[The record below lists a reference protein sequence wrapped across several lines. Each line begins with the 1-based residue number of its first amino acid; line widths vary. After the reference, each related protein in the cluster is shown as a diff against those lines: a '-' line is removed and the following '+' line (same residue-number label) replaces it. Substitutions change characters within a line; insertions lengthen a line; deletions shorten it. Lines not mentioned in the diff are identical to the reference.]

1 MKTVSYELAK
11 EMLDTLRYAASCL
24 GTDGNDLVDLMIS
37 KAKAAMAEPQPDS
50 DGWIKWVGGE
60 WGRGECPV
68 PDGTLIDVE
77 YRDGERQVSLPA
89 NKLADGK
96 DRDASICFWYDEGEP
111 NDIIAYRIVEG
122 D

>member
-50 DGWIKWVGGE
+50 DGWIKWEGGK
-60 WGRGECPV
+60 RPV
-68 PDGTLIDVE
+68 DADTLVDCNL
-77 YRDGERQVSLPA
+77 RDGYVEGCQ
-89 NKLADGK
+89 K
-96 DRDASICFWYDEGEP
+96 ASFFDWSDIDSDT
-111 NDIIAYRIVEG
+111 DIIAYRIVEG

>member
-24 GTDGNDLVDLMIS
+24 GTDGNDPVDLMIS
-37 KAKAAMAEPQPDS
+37 KAEAAMAEPQPDA
-50 DGWIKWVGGE
+50 DGWIKWEG
-60 WGRGECPV
+60 GECPV
-68 PDGTLIDVE
+68 PDGVLVDVE
-77 YRDGERQVSLPA
+77 YRDGIRKFSLPA
-89 NKLADGK
+89 NELVGGK
-96 DRDASICFWYDEGEP
+96 DRDASICFWYDEGVP